1 MKKVVIVTIVMVI
14 LIVNIDLVLMVDDY
28 FKAIMLFV
36 LAGIL
41 SIYEY
46 KREKKMAR

>member
-1 MKKVVIVTIVMVI
+1 MVI
-14 LIVNIDLVLMVDDY
+14 LIVNIDRIVIIDDY

-36 LAGIL
+36 LAGVL

-46 KREKKMAR
+46 KREKKLAK